1 MKNVVFLLVSV
12 AVLGLSLGQDTSLD
26 PTKGKCPRR
35 IPYSDLEK
43 PKPCRHEKPFCPEG
57 LICCPCPE
65 SGNKYCVRPRDD
77 EVDVDPTD
85 LMGHDGEHYDCHEDH
100 DDDDDDDDDK
110 EETDRVFET
119 DRLADMEEG
128 HTGKKSRHRIR
139 CHRLRMHRILKIV
152 LPVVGL
158 IFVVVIIVIVACCI
172 RRRRMRRAAQQDKQA
187 PYTPGNIAPVGDKS
201 VMKGFLGLDFSPE
214 VFVSSETPYKKLQ
227 EENARI

>member
-1 MKNVVFLLVSV
+1 MKSPFVRRVLFAALVPKVAESTVLDHEMVSDNFNHFFTCSVFVDAHVNLYAFSHYQL
-12 AVLGLSLGQDTSLD
+12 
-26 PTKGKCPRR
+26 
-35 IPYSDLEK
+35 
-43 PKPCRHEKPFCPEG
+43 
-57 LICCPCPE
+57 
-65 SGNKYCVRPRDD
+65 D

-100 DDDDDDDDDK
+100 DDDDDDDDDDK

-158 IFVVVIIVIVACCI
+158 IVVLVIIVIVAW
-172 RRRRMRRAAQQDKQA
+172 
-187 PYTPGNIAPVGDKS
+187 
-201 VMKGFLGLDFSPE
+201 
-214 VFVSSETPYKKLQ
+214 
-227 EENARI
+227 